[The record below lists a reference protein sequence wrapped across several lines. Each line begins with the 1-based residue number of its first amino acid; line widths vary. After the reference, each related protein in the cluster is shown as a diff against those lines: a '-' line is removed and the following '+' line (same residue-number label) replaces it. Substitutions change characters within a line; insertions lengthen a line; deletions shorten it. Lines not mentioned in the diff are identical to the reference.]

1 MEKVNSIDLLAKQP
15 RNRTIAQITRFM
27 TTQRAKPGFP
37 APCPQPFPANLP
49 KLHWPAARTLPPVR
63 PTGTQNTNN
72 NTMATQNTTQTAAV
86 RITSSC
92 LVNGLHLQ
100 EGLCYEMSGPLA
112 MDLETASRAEI
123 LRIRPSQSAPAFP
136 ELIAAPTPA
145 AA

>member
-1 MEKVNSIDLLAKQP
+1 MEILHP
-15 RNRTIAQITRFM
+15 W
-27 TTQRAKPGFP
+27 PP
-37 APCPQPFPANLP
+37 HPFPANLP
-49 KLHWPAARTLPPVR
+49 KLHWPAARTPPAGAEIR
-63 PTGTQNTNN
+63 QNN
-72 NTMATQNTTQTAAV
+72 NNMRTPNLDQTAAV

-92 LVNGLHLQ
+92 LAKGLHLQ

-123 LRIRPSQSAPAFP
+123 LRLRPSQSAPAFP

>member
-1 MEKVNSIDLLAKQP
+1 MEKVNSIDLLAKRP

-27 TTQRAKPGFP
+27 TTKRAKPGFP
-37 APCPQPFPANLP
+37 APCPYPFPANLP
-49 KLHWPAARTLPPVR
+49 KLHWPAARTPPAGAAIR
-63 PTGTQNTNN
+63 HPNQNTS
-72 NTMATQNTTQTAAV
+72 MATQNTTQTAAV

-92 LVNGLHLQ
+92 LAHGLHPQ

-112 MDLETASRAEI
+112 MDLETANRAEI
-123 LRIRPSQSAPAFP
+123 LRLRPSQSAPAFP